1 MTDDMINERI
11 SKFVFFVFVFFLFF
25 FQKWSSMV
33 SAAAFAVWLCGSDV
47 RSFVT
52 MILFSAAIE
61 DALSNKRRKYIFT
74 NITHC
79 INQNPKLNMSFYQ
92 ITGNCVECNRQRS
105 YIPEYKFSNYSN
117 YWNFKILKHW
127 FVRGGIRIS
136 TCFVLNFLQEPF
148 HSTIVLQKTCQ
159 NVCSRGPP
167 GITKC
172 QQTTLFLVENTLLL
186 VI

>member
-1 MTDDMINERI
+1 MENGPETEYHFAFLYNRFQQIIVQFVEVTGQQVKDEEHGFNFLWTSGVQMTDYMISERI
-11 SKFVFFVFVFFLFF
+11 TNIYILKC
-25 FQKWSSMV
+25 SSMV

-105 YIPEYKFSNYSN
+105 YIPEYKLSNYSN
-117 YWNFKILKHW
+117 Y
-127 FVRGGIRIS
+127 
-136 TCFVLNFLQEPF
+136 
-148 HSTIVLQKTCQ
+148 
-159 NVCSRGPP
+159 
-167 GITKC
+167 
-172 QQTTLFLVENTLLL
+172 
-186 VI
+186 